1 MSAEPNSQPT
11 RMDHRNLNFWLS
23 ACISDGEEFLKASRE
38 LSSIPPALARLPHE
52 ERMAIIER
60 RKLAQERLGLT
71 KYHFVSTMG
80 SLLRHLERTHSL
92 FPSIKGPYE
101 KAEHLRKEGKDLR
114 DMIEHADQYV
124 VGKGRKQDQFV
135 RAAEGVATNLPGDQ
149 AGTADATALIVDKN
163 GHWLGGRLNV
173 EPVIAEV
180 RAISAEAEKIPPPSS

>member
-71 KYHFVSTMG
+71 KYHFVSTIG
-80 SLLRHLERTHSL
+80 SGRRNGSW
-92 FPSIKGPYE
+92 PSCPKDGLDSD
-101 KAEHLRKEGKDLR
+101 ASDAHLRGMSRVRSRPKPDRRRALELLAASR
-114 DMIEHADQYV
+114 DGCTEAILLAH
-124 VGKGRKQDQFV
+124 GFTIKQIVELV
-135 RAAEGVATNLPGDQ
+135 RAGLAAAHSQRVVIGRRTVEIARVKITEAGRQ
-149 AGTADATALIVDKN
+149 ALTDTK
-163 GHWLGGRLNV
+163 R
-173 EPVIAEV
+173 
-180 RAISAEAEKIPPPSS
+180 

>member
-71 KYHFVSTMG
+71 KYHFVSTIG
-80 SLLRHLERTHSL
+80 SGRRNGSWPSCPKDSL
-92 FPSIKGPYE
+92 DSD
-101 KAEHLRKEGKDLR
+101 ASDAHLRGMSRVRSRPKPDRRRALELLAASR
-114 DMIEHADQYV
+114 V
-124 VGKGRKQDQFV
+124 GRK
-135 RAAEGVATNLPGDQ
+135 
-149 AGTADATALIVDKN
+149 
-163 GHWLGGRLNV
+163 
-173 EPVIAEV
+173 
-180 RAISAEAEKIPPPSS
+180 